1 MENSIARKKEFI
13 FPVLF
18 TELVGTMLLMLAV
31 NLAGDDIFVVSLAFF
46 SLIVSTYEL
55 SGGHLNP
62 CVSIGVY
69 MKSKAYTGNALYL
82 VGFMIAQVA
91 GALLS
96 LVFGY
101 MLRVRVKDE
110 ETGKDY
116 LEPNVYASPPPILI
130 TTDGMPSYGQIML
143 SETIGTFILVIVS
156 LQARSYISQSPQA
169 NIIPAALV
177 MGVALATV

>member
-1 MENSIARKKEFI
+1 
-13 FPVLF
+13 
-18 TELVGTMLLMLAV
+18 
-31 NLAGDDIFVVSLAFF
+31 
-46 SLIVSTYEL
+46 
-55 SGGHLNP
+55 
-62 CVSIGVY
+62 

-156 LQARSYISQSPQA
+156 LQARSYISHSP
-169 NIIPAALV
+169 
-177 MGVALATV
+177 